1 MSTTDEV
8 RHNISMKEILNKIAR
23 DAGAAILK
31 VYTQDFNIVMKADK
45 SPVTDA
51 DHAANEVI
59 LIGLAKHF
67 PDITVISEENI
78 ETHDHSGNLPEKF
91 FIIDPL
97 DGTKEFIKKNDE
109 FTVNIGFI
117 EKGFPAWGVVYVP
130 VTDTLYCGGQG
141 LGAERNNQKI
151 VVNKNPASVLRV
163 VGSRSH
169 LNQETEDFLT
179 KWNREY
185 EFQGVGSSVKFCMV
199 ADGSADVYPRIGPI
213 KEWDTAAAQAVV
225 EGAGGLVIDAFN
237 FERLSYGKK
246 SLLSPSFVCVSSLEV
261 LGNLGP

>member
-1 MSTTDEV
+1 
-8 RHNISMKEILNKIAR
+8 MKEILNQIAR
-23 DAGAAILK
+23 EAGAAILK
-31 VYTQDFNIVMKADK
+31 VYAQDFNIVMKADK

-51 DHAANEVI
+51 DHAANEII
-59 LIGLAKHF
+59 LQGLAKHF
-67 PDITVISEENI
+67 PDVTVISEECV
-78 ETHDHSGNLPEKF
+78 ESHDHSGNLPDKF

-109 FTVNIGFI
+109 FTVNIGYI
-117 EKGFPAWGVVYVP
+117 ENGYPKWGVVYVP

-141 LGAERNNQKI
+141 LGAEKNNQKI
-151 VVNKNPASVLRV
+151 NVNHNLTKVLKV
-163 VGSRSH
+163 VGSRTH
-169 LNQETEDFLT
+169 LNQETEDFLA

-185 EFQGVGSSVKFCMV
+185 EFHGVGSSVKFCMV

-225 EGAGGLVIDAFN
+225 EGAGGLVVDAYS
-237 FERLSYGKK
+237 FERLLYGKK
-246 SLLSPSFVCVSSLEV
+246 SLLSPSFVCISSLEV